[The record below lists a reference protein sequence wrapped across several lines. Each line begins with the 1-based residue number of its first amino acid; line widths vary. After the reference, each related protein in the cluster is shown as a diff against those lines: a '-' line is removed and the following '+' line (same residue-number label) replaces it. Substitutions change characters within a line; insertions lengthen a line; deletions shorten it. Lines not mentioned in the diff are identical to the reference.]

1 MKALMLATD
10 LSNRSDRALRRAAR
24 LARQFDC
31 SWFILHV
38 VDEDQPQLRVEL
50 EVEQVR
56 RHLNEQ
62 LDFFTE
68 LAGRAPE
75 VWVEVGDPAKHIA
88 DCTRWADV
96 DLLVVGSHRKN
107 PLRDIFVGTTLERL
121 VRTSHVPVL
130 RVNKAAKDDY
140 RMPLL
145 ALDCSSA
152 SAQAV
157 RAALELGL
165 VPCSGARALHAF
177 DPLGGAMMLA
187 AGAGAGAIPGDYAA
201 DERRRAT
208 AELDEF
214 LLKEELSAIVDQ
226 RLIEEGQPMTAL
238 RRVLEREPVDLLVM
252 GTRGLTGMK
261 RVLIGSVADAALR
274 ELDCDILTVPPIQWP
289 DRNKD

>member
-10 LSNRSDRALRRAAR
+10 LSNRSDRALHRAAR
-24 LARQFDC
+24 LVRQFEC
-31 SWFILHV
+31 PWFIIHV

-56 RHLNEQ
+56 RYLMEQ

-75 VWVEVGDPAKHIA
+75 IWVEVGDPAKHIA
-88 DCTRWADV
+88 DCTRFAGV

-107 PLRDIFVGTTLERL
+107 PLRDVFVGTTLERL

-130 RVNKAAKDDY
+130 LVNQAAEADY
-140 RMPLL
+140 QMPLL
-145 ALDCSSA
+145 ALDCSPA

-157 RAALELGL
+157 RAAHELGL
-165 VPCSGARALHAF
+165 LPEGGAKALHAF
-177 DPLGGAMMLA
+177 DPLGGAMLLA

-201 DERRRAT
+201 GERRRAVE
-208 AELDEF
+208 ALDEF
-214 LLKEELSAIVDQ
+214 LLCEELGAFIDQ

-238 RRVLEREPVDLLVM
+238 RRVVERDAIDLLVM

-261 RVLIGSVADAALR
+261 RLLVGSVADAALR
-274 ELDCDILTVPPIQWP
+274 ELGCDILTVPPKTR
-289 DRNKD
+289 D

>member
-24 LARQFDC
+24 LVRQFDC
-31 SWFILHV
+31 PWFIIHV

-56 RHLNEQ
+56 RYLMEQ

-75 VWVEVGDPAKHIA
+75 IWVEVGDPAKHIA
-88 DCTRWADV
+88 DCTRFADV

-107 PLRDIFVGTTLERL
+107 PLRDVFVGTTLERL

-130 RVNKAAKDDY
+130 LVNQAAEADYKA
-140 RMPLL
+140 PLL
-145 ALDCSSA
+145 ALDCSRA

-157 RAALELGL
+157 RAAHALGL
-165 VPCSGARALHAF
+165 LTEGSAKALHAF
-177 DPLGGAMMLA
+177 DPLGGAMLLA

-201 DERRRAT
+201 AERRRAVE
-208 AELDEF
+208 ALDEF
-214 LLKEELSAIVDQ
+214 LLCEELGTFIDQ

-238 RRVLEREPVDLLVM
+238 RRVVERDAIDLLVM

-261 RVLIGSVADAALR
+261 RLLIGSVADAALR
-274 ELDCDILTVPPIQWP
+274 ELGCDILTVPPIHWP
-289 DRNKD
+289 SSGQD